1 MQNFNSNDLKFTYS
15 PLHNA
20 IGEVNSG
27 ELFTVETE
35 DCFTG
40 KFRDSENFSSGT
52 LAWVLENLDGVT
64 GPIAVRG
71 AKVGDVVAITLHE
84 IEITTPGSVALSPC
98 DDPSPSDWWSQ
109 WYGCKSF
116 QIKNGFLHFSEDIKI
131 PVQPLIGCIATAPD
145 RETVLSKMQ
154 GPYGGNMDCTE
165 MSSGSTIILPI
176 AVPGAMIYFGDAKAI
191 MGDGEIVQAPEVG
204 TKITVSVELRPKP
217 KAMNCPRVESKE
229 TLTTVVSDT
238 TLDRAIGK
246 AFAELLSW
254 IEDDYDISRVDAA
267 LLLAMIAKTG
277 VCQTANALHTGKCSV
292 SRIALADLS
301 SASNTSGEKN

>member
-1 MQNFNSNDLKFTYS
+1 MQNFNHQDIKFTYS
-15 PLHNA
+15 PSHVK
-20 IGEVNSG
+20 IGEVNPG

-35 DCFTG
+35 DCFSG
-40 KFRDSENFSSGT
+40 KFKQPENFSTTS
-52 LAWVLENLDGVT
+52 LNWVLENLDGVT

-116 QIKNGFLHFSEDIKI
+116 QISNGFLHFSERIKI
-131 PVQPLIGCIATAPD
+131 PVQPLIGCIATTPS

-154 GPYGGNMDCTE
+154 GPYGGNMDCSE
-165 MSSGSTIILPI
+165 MGLGSTIVLPI
-176 AVPGAMIYFGDAKAI
+176 AVPDAMIYFGDAKAI

-204 TKITVSVELRPKP
+204 TKITVSIEVRHKP
-217 KAMNCPRVESKE
+217 KNMKWPRVESAE
-229 TLTTVVSDT
+229 ALTTVVSDT

-267 LLLAMIAKTG
+267 LLLAMVAQTG
-277 VCQTANALHTGKCSV
+277 VCQTANTFHTGKCSV
-292 SRIALADLS
+292 KRSALIGLKLS
-301 SASNTSGEKN
+301 VPTLKT

>member
-1 MQNFNSNDLKFTYS
+1 MQNFNYKDLKFTYS
-15 PLHNA
+15 PSHEK

-27 ELFTVETE
+27 ELFSVETE

-40 KFRDSENFSSGT
+40 KFRDSQNYSSET

-98 DDPSPSDWWSQ
+98 DDPSPGDWWSQ

-116 QIKNGFLHFSEDIKI
+116 QIKNGFLHFSEKIKI

-165 MSSGSTIILPI
+165 MSTGSTIILPI

-204 TKITVSVELRPKP
+204 TKITVSIEIRHKP
-217 KAMNCPRVESKE
+217 RSMKWPRVESTE
-229 TLTTVVSDT
+229 ALTTVVSDT

-246 AFAELLSW
+246 AFAELLCW
-254 IEDDYDISRVDAA
+254 IEDDYDVSRVDAA
-267 LLLAMIAKTG
+267 LLLAMVAKTG
-277 VCQTANALHTGKCSV
+277 VCQTANTLHTGKCSV
-292 SRIALADLS
+292 QRSDLIGLELRVL
-301 SASNTSGEKN
+301 TPKT

>member
-1 MQNFNSNDLKFTYS
+1 VQNFNHKDLKFTYS
-15 PLHNA
+15 PSHEK
-20 IGEVNSG
+20 IGEVGPG

-35 DCFTG
+35 DCFSG
-40 KFRDSENFSSGT
+40 KFQQSENFNAESLS
-52 LAWVLENLDGVT
+52 WVLENLDGVT
-64 GPIAVRG
+64 GPISVRG

-116 QIKNGFLHFSEDIKI
+116 PIKDGLLHFSEKLKI
-131 PVQPLIGCIATAPD
+131 PVRPLIGCIATSPN
-145 RETVLSKMQ
+145 RETLLSKMQ
-154 GPYGGNMDCTE
+154 GIYGGNMDCNE
-165 MSSGSTIILPI
+165 MGVGSTIILP
-176 AVPGAMIYFGDAKAI
+176 VSVLGAMIYFGDAKAI
-191 MGDGEIVQAPEVG
+191 MGDGEIVQAPEIG
-204 TKITVSVELRPKP
+204 TRTTVSVELRPKP
-217 KAMNCPRVESKE
+217 KNMKWPRVESTE

-254 IEDDYDISRVDAA
+254 IEVDYNIPRVDAA

-277 VCQTANALHTGKCSV
+277 VCQTANTLHTGKCSV
-292 SRIALADLS
+292 KRSALVGLKS
-301 SASNTSGEKN
+301 